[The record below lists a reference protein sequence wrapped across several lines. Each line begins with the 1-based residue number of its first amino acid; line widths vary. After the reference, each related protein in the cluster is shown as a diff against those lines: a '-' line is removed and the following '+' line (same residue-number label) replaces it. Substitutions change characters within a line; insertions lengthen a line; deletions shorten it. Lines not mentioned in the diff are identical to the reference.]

1 MEEGSDVLGQL
12 ICLVGGFIRK
22 MARNMSEL
30 KRKK

>member
-1 MEEGSDVLGQL
+1 MEEGVMYWAVNLFGR
-12 ICLVGGFIRK
+12 GFIRK